1 MTQLN
6 LFQTYEEPTVGE
18 SVPVVAVDV
27 DLDEHLALMKAWLA
41 NRTEALTAQLQAM
54 DAQVRQANPHIDE
67 HRRSWWPHYPALVA
81 EVDRLRGAMQ
91 LLERKQ
97 GERSKSDRF

>member
-1 MTQLN
+1 VTQLN

-41 NRTEALTAQLQAM
+41 NRTEALTAQLRAI
-54 DAQVRQANPHIDE
+54 DDHVRQANPHIDE

-81 EVDRLRGAMQ
+81 EVDRLHGATQ
-91 LLERKQ
+91 LVERKQ

>member
-1 MTQLN
+1 MQLN
-6 LFQTYEEPTVGE
+6 LFERYEEPTACE

-27 DLDEHLALMKAWLA
+27 DLDQHLALMKAWLA

-54 DAQVRQANPHIDE
+54 DAQVRQANAHIDE

-81 EVDRLRGAMQ
+81 EVDRLNGAMQ
-91 LLERKQ
+91 LVERKQ
-97 GERSKSDRF
+97 GERSKSARF